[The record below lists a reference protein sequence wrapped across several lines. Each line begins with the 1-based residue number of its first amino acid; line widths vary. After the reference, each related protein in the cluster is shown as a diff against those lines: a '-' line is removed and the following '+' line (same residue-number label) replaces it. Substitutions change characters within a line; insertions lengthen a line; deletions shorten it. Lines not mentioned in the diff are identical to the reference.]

1 MQEAT
6 NTSSIAFSVTVGITP
21 ETNEPTSKRRKVD
34 KLRGSMLSALV
45 YLAHSSTV
53 RGKSLWYSEQ
63 DSAEYVWCMMI
74 NVVNPALACSFVWFL
89 SVYFRFAGGC
99 NAVACSS
106 LNRTTSR
113 AAPGVWRTAPYE
125 ARAVVPRR
133 HRHRAPAPHP
143 TAAPPR
149 RRRTG
154 HRHRT
159 PPHRT

>member
-74 NVVNPALACSFVWFL
+74 NVVNRESCAGVLFRLVSRL

-133 HRHRAPAPHP
+133 HRHRAPA
-143 TAAPPR
+143 
-149 RRRTG
+149 
-154 HRHRT
+154 RT
-159 PPHRT
+159 PRATPDHEPRVP

>member
-74 NVVNPALACSFVWFL
+74 NVVNRESCAGVLFRLVSFVGLL
-89 SVYFRFAGGC
+89 SFRRGM
-99 NAVACSS
+99 
-106 LNRTTSR
+106 
-113 AAPGVWRTAPYE
+113 
-125 ARAVVPRR
+125 
-133 HRHRAPAPHP
+133 
-143 TAAPPR
+143 
-149 RRRTG
+149 
-154 HRHRT
+154 
-159 PPHRT
+159 